1 MYQNLSTKSNK
12 KSVKGFKVI
21 IFAILF
27 AVGMN
32 FSLVAMGNSGISIV
46 TKAEEKKEEPSTA
59 VKAYNDVNTSGG
71 GVIGGVKD
79 KITKIS
85 ADAQSIIL
93 TLVMAILICS
103 TLWTATKFSGAGDN
117 PQQKAAL
124 KTALIFQVLG
134 IVFVAS
140 YSGAILF
147 GLNNLNI
154 FG

>member
-1 MYQNLSTKSNK
+1 MYQKLSTKT
-12 KSVKGFKVI
+12 KSVKGLKVI

-32 FSLVAMGNSGISIV
+32 FSLASISNSGLTIV
-46 TKAEEKKEEPSTA
+46 TKAGTA
-59 VKAYNDVNTSGG
+59 KDAFNDVNNSNG

-154 FG
+154 FS

>member
-1 MYQNLSTKSNK
+1 MYQKLSTKT
-12 KSVKGFKVI
+12 KSVKGLKVI

-32 FSLVAMGNSGISIV
+32 FSLVSMGNSGISIV
-46 TKAEEKKEEPSTA
+46 TKAEEEKTSTA
-59 VKAYNDVNTSGG
+59 VDAYNQVNTSEGG
-71 GVIGGVKD
+71 IIGGVKD

-154 FG
+154 FS

>member
-1 MYQNLSTKSNK
+1 MYQNLSTKNNK
-12 KSVKGFKVI
+12 KSVKGLKVI

-32 FSLVAMGNSGISIV
+32 FSLVSMGNSGISIV
-46 TKAEEKKEEPSTA
+46 TKAEEEKTSTA
-59 VKAYNDVNTSGG
+59 VDAYNQVNKSKG

-154 FG
+154 FS

>member
-1 MYQNLSTKSNK
+1 MYQNLSTKNNK
-12 KSVKGFKVI
+12 KSVKGLKVI

-32 FSLVAMGNSGISIV
+32 FSLVSMGNSGISIV
-46 TKAEEKKEEPSTA
+46 TKAGTA
-59 VKAYNDVNTSGG
+59 KDAFNDVNNSQG
-71 GVIGGVKD
+71 GVISGVKE

-154 FG
+154 FS